1 MASFRKRDGKWQA
14 RVKRHGFEP
23 LARTFINKTDA
34 EKWARSIEVQ
44 IERGTYTDPR
54 RADRPGTTSLHD
66 LIARYLR
73 DVTPTKRNARSERY
87 TLQRWQT
94 AGFAPLP
101 ISDLT
106 PALLAQWRDEQLDQK
121 AAPGTVRNALAS
133 LSAVIR
139 HAALEWGF
147 EDLQNPVMKIKRP
160 APSKGRTRRL
170 LPGELEA
177 IRQATESPWLVPIVD
192 LAVETAMR
200 QGELAS
206 LKWEHVD
213 LDGRTAYLPST
224 KNGDARTVPLSFGA
238 IAVLREFR
246 GGVIRQISGSVF
258 PIASHAI
265 SVAFRRAV
273 ARARAAYEGECAAQ
287 GDEPNPKHLVNLR
300 FHDLRHE
307 AASRLFE
314 RGLDSMEVASVTGH
328 RTLQMLKRYTHLKAK
343 ELARKLA

>member
-1 MASFRKRDGKWQA
+1 VGQH
-14 RVKRHGFEP
+14 KRHYAPSNRDQGAGEWP
-23 LARTFINKTDA
+23 NRAVQ
-34 EKWARSIEVQ
+34 RSLGRI
-44 IERGTYTDPR
+44 DF
-54 RADRPGTTSLHD
+54 
-66 LIARYLR
+66 
-73 DVTPTKRNARSERY
+73 PTRSERY
-87 TLQRWQT
+87 TLQRWQK

-224 KNGDARTVPLSFGA
+224 KSGDARTVPLSFGA
-238 IAVLREFR
+238 IAVLQKLRTTRYASSPSRTAFA
-246 GGVIRQISGSVF
+246 VVLWSISLF
-258 PIASHAI
+258 PASKWW
-265 SVAFRRAV
+265 RR
-273 ARARAAYEGECAAQ
+273 
-287 GDEPNPKHLVNLR
+287 
-300 FHDLRHE
+300 
-307 AASRLFE
+307 
-314 RGLDSMEVASVTGH
+314 
-328 RTLQMLKRYTHLKAK
+328 
-343 ELARKLA
+343 

>member
-1 MASFRKRDGKWQA
+1 MASFRKREGKWQA
-14 RVKRHGFEP
+14 RVKRDGFQP
-23 LARTFINKTDA
+23 IAKTFINKTDA
-34 EKWARSIEVQ
+34 EKWARGIEVE
-44 IERGTYTDPR
+44 IERGTYEDPR
-54 RADRPGTTSLHD
+54 SANRPGTSCLND
-66 LIARYLR
+66 LINRYLR
-73 DVTPTKRNARSERY
+73 EVTPTKRNARGERY
-87 TLQRWQT
+87 KLLGWQRQ
-94 AGFAPLP
+94 AFAAD
-101 ISDLT
+101 SVTNLT
-106 PALLAQWRDEQLDQK
+106 PSTLAQWRDDQLNRGV
-121 AAPGTVRNALAS
+121 APGTIRNSLAA